1 MANNYYAKIDNTKSG
16 NSASISGTQLE
27 TINEIET
34 KAKPQFNVNKYVSYL
49 TLNTTLNEPNLNISD
64 VMKRDSQNM
73 LVQQNTLYIVG
84 TVTAATYLIL
94 AIMFG
99 YND

>member
-1 MANNYYAKIDNTKSG
+1 MTNYSSSIDSSINGGTAIS
-16 NSASISGTQLE
+16 SAPQLN
-27 TINEIET
+27 TINNLYT
-34 KAKPQFNVNKYVSYL
+34 NSNPKFNDNKYVSYL
-49 TLNTTLNEPNLNISD
+49 TVNTTLNEPNLSISD